1 MKGKVL
7 MPGCVQ
13 MVKLRLIERLI
24 ALFIEIVSILHK
36 LNRLTNF
43 VREICDEVQEFEYPS
58 LLSKN
63 MKKLTM
69 ETKDID
75 TSLALV

>member
-7 MPGCVQ
+7 MLGCAQ

-36 LNRLTNF
+36 LNRLNNF

-63 MKKLTM
+63 MKTLTM

-75 TSLALV
+75 TSLTLV